1 LGKFILKNLPLL
13 KTISTAVITV
23 QHIKQ
28 LTKDLYPELVAIRR
42 HLHQHPELSFK
53 EEKTAEYISQLL
65 TSWGIGHKTG
75 IAGFGISGVIAGQ
88 QPDIKT
94 IALRADM
101 DALPVTEANL
111 IDYKSLNVGVMHAC
125 GHDVHMTCLLGTVKL
140 LQSLK
145 GHFQGSVK
153 FIFQPA
159 EESLPGGAKQMIAE
173 GVLKHPDVDSI
184 LGQHVFPEMEAGKI
198 GLRPG
203 PYMASSDEINLT
215 IHGQGGHGAIPDKVN
230 DTVLAMAHIIIALQQ
245 IVSRKT
251 PPRIPAVLSF
261 GKVLADG
268 AHNIIP
274 SEVVVKGTFRTFDES
289 WRNAAHQLIK
299 QVAQSTAEAM
309 GVSCEVVIDKGYP
322 VVVNNAAE
330 TKRVR
335 EAAVAYL
342 GKENVI
348 ELDIR
353 TTAEDFGYFLQEV
366 PGCFYRLG
374 TGNVEKN
381 ITSNLHANTFDVDE
395 SALETGTG
403 LMTWLALRSLEK

>member
-1 LGKFILKNLPLL
+1 ML

-75 IAGFGISGVIAGQ
+75 IAGFGISGVIVGQ

-101 DALPVTEANL
+101 DALPVTEANRV
-111 IDYKSLNVGVMHAC
+111 DYKSLNVGVMHAC

-173 GVLKHPDVDSI
+173 GVLKHPEVDSI

-215 IHGQGGHGAIPDKVN
+215 IRGQGGHGAIPDKVN

-330 TKRVR
+330 TGRVR

-342 GKENVI
+342 GEENVT

>member
-1 LGKFILKNLPLL
+1 ML

-75 IAGFGISGVIAGQ
+75 IAGFGISGVIEGQ

-215 IHGQGGHGAIPDKVN
+215 IRGQGGHGAIPDKVN

-322 VVVNNAAE
+322 VVVNNASE
-330 TKRVR
+330 TERVR

-342 GKENVI
+342 GEENVI

>member
-1 LGKFILKNLPLL
+1 LL

-65 TSWGIGHKTG
+65 TSWGIAHKTG
-75 IAGFGISGVIAGQ
+75 IAGFGISGVIEGQ

-173 GVLKHPDVDSI
+173 GVLMHPDVDSI

-330 TKRVR
+330 TERVR

-342 GKENVI
+342 GEENVT

>member
-1 LGKFILKNLPLL
+1 ML

-65 TSWGIGHKTG
+65 TSWGIAHKTG
-75 IAGFGISGVIAGQ
+75 IAGFGISGVIEGQ

-173 GVLKHPDVDSI
+173 GVLMHPDVDSI

-215 IHGQGGHGAIPDKVN
+215 IRGQGGHGAIPDKVN

-330 TKRVR
+330 TERVR

-342 GKENVI
+342 GEENVI

>member
-1 LGKFILKNLPLL
+1 M
-13 KTISTAVITV
+13 TV

-65 TSWGIGHKTG
+65 TSWGIAHKTG
-75 IAGFGISGVIAGQ
+75 IAGFGISGVIEGQ

-173 GVLKHPDVDSI
+173 GVLMHPDVDSI

-215 IHGQGGHGAIPDKVN
+215 IRGQGGHGAIPDKVN

-330 TKRVR
+330 TERVR

-342 GKENVI
+342 GEENVI

>member
-1 LGKFILKNLPLL
+1 ML

-28 LTKDLYPELVAIRR
+28 LTKDFYPELVAIRR

-65 TSWGIGHKTG
+65 TSWGIAHKTG
-75 IAGFGISGVIAGQ
+75 IAGFGISGVIEGQ

-111 IDYKSLNVGVMHAC
+111 IDYKSLNVGIMHAC

-215 IHGQGGHGAIPDKVN
+215 IRGQGGHGAIPDKVN

-274 SEVVVKGTFRTFDES
+274 SEVLVKGTFRTFDES
-289 WRNAAHQLIK
+289 WRTAAHQLIK

-330 TKRVR
+330 TERVR

-342 GKENVI
+342 GEENVT

>member
-1 LGKFILKNLPLL
+1 ML

-42 HLHQHPELSFK
+42 HLHQYPELSFK

-65 TSWGIGHKTG
+65 TSWGIEHKTG
-75 IAGFGISGVIAGQ
+75 IAGFGISGVIEGQ

-125 GHDVHMTCLLGTVKL
+125 GHDVHMACLLGTVKL

-215 IHGQGGHGAIPDKVN
+215 IRGQGGHGAIPDKVN

-274 SEVVVKGTFRTFDES
+274 SEVLVKGTFRTFDES
-289 WRNAAHQLIK
+289 WRTAAHQLIK

-330 TKRVR
+330 TERVR

-342 GKENVI
+342 GEENVI

>member
-1 LGKFILKNLPLL
+1 ML

-65 TSWGIGHKTG
+65 TSWGIAHKTG
-75 IAGFGISGVIAGQ
+75 IAGFGISGVIEGQ

-111 IDYKSLNVGVMHAC
+111 IDYKSLNVGIMHAC

-173 GVLKHPDVDSI
+173 GVLMHPDVDSI

-215 IHGQGGHGAIPDKVN
+215 IRGQGGHGAIPDKVN

-330 TKRVR
+330 TERVR

-342 GKENVI
+342 GEENVT

>member
-65 TSWGIGHKTG
+65 TSWGIAHKTG
-75 IAGFGISGVIAGQ
+75 IAGFGISGVIEGQ

-173 GVLKHPDVDSI
+173 GVLMHPDVDSI

-215 IHGQGGHGAIPDKVN
+215 IRGQGGHGAIPDKVN

-330 TKRVR
+330 TERVR

-342 GKENVI
+342 GEENVI

>member
-1 LGKFILKNLPLL
+1 
-13 KTISTAVITV
+13 
-23 QHIKQ
+23 
-28 LTKDLYPELVAIRR
+28 
-42 HLHQHPELSFK
+42 
-53 EEKTAEYISQLL
+53 
-65 TSWGIGHKTG
+65 
-75 IAGFGISGVIAGQ
+75 
-88 QPDIKT
+88 
-94 IALRADM
+94 
-101 DALPVTEANL
+101 
-111 IDYKSLNVGVMHAC
+111 
-125 GHDVHMTCLLGTVKL
+125 
-140 LQSLK
+140 
-145 GHFQGSVK
+145 
-153 FIFQPA
+153 
-159 EESLPGGAKQMIAE
+159 
-173 GVLKHPDVDSI
+173 
-184 LGQHVFPEMEAGKI
+184 MEAGKI

-215 IHGQGGHGAIPDKVN
+215 IRGQGGHGAIPDKVN

-274 SEVVVKGTFRTFDES
+274 SEVLVKGTFRTFDES

-330 TKRVR
+330 TERVR

-342 GKENVI
+342 GEENVT

>member
-1 LGKFILKNLPLL
+1 
-13 KTISTAVITV
+13 
-23 QHIKQ
+23 
-28 LTKDLYPELVAIRR
+28 
-42 HLHQHPELSFK
+42 
-53 EEKTAEYISQLL
+53 
-65 TSWGIGHKTG
+65 
-75 IAGFGISGVIAGQ
+75 
-88 QPDIKT
+88 
-94 IALRADM
+94 
-101 DALPVTEANL
+101 
-111 IDYKSLNVGVMHAC
+111 
-125 GHDVHMTCLLGTVKL
+125 
-140 LQSLK
+140 
-145 GHFQGSVK
+145 
-153 FIFQPA
+153 
-159 EESLPGGAKQMIAE
+159 
-173 GVLKHPDVDSI
+173 
-184 LGQHVFPEMEAGKI
+184 
-198 GLRPG
+198 
-203 PYMASSDEINLT
+203 
-215 IHGQGGHGAIPDKVN
+215 
-230 DTVLAMAHIIIALQQ
+230 MAHIIIALQQ

-330 TKRVR
+330 TERVR

-342 GKENVI
+342 GEENVT

>member
-1 LGKFILKNLPLL
+1 ML

-65 TSWGIGHKTG
+65 TSWGIAHKTG
-75 IAGFGISGVIAGQ
+75 IAGFGISGVIEGQ

-111 IDYKSLNVGVMHAC
+111 IDYKSLNLGVMHAC

-173 GVLKHPDVDSI
+173 GVLKHPEVDSI

-215 IHGQGGHGAIPDKVN
+215 IRGQGGHGAIPDKVN

-330 TKRVR
+330 TERVR

-342 GKENVI
+342 GEENVI

-374 TGNVEKN
+374 TGNVEKH

>member
-1 LGKFILKNLPLL
+1 ML

-75 IAGFGISGVIAGQ
+75 IAGFGISGVIEGQ

-145 GHFQGSVK
+145 SHFQGSVK

-173 GVLKHPDVDSI
+173 GVLMHPDVDSI

-215 IHGQGGHGAIPDKVN
+215 IRGKGGHGAIPDKVN

-330 TKRVR
+330 TERVR

-342 GKENVI
+342 GKENVT

>member
-1 LGKFILKNLPLL
+1 ML

-65 TSWGIGHKTG
+65 TSWGIAHKTG
-75 IAGFGISGVIAGQ
+75 IAGFGISGVIEGQ

-173 GVLKHPDVDSI
+173 GVLMHPDVDSI

-330 TKRVR
+330 TERVR

-342 GKENVI
+342 GEENVT

>member
-65 TSWGIGHKTG
+65 TSWGIAHKTG
-75 IAGFGISGVIAGQ
+75 IAGFGISGVIEGQ

-215 IHGQGGHGAIPDKVN
+215 IRGQGGHGAIPDKVN

-330 TKRVR
+330 TERVR

-342 GKENVI
+342 GEENVT

>member
-1 LGKFILKNLPLL
+1 ML

-65 TSWGIGHKTG
+65 TSWGIVHKTG
-75 IAGFGISGVIAGQ
+75 IAGFGILGVIEGQ

-215 IHGQGGHGAIPDKVN
+215 IRGQGGHGAIPDKVN

-274 SEVVVKGTFRTFDES
+274 SEVLVKGTFRTFDES

-330 TKRVR
+330 TERVR

-342 GKENVI
+342 GEENVI

-374 TGNVEKN
+374 TGNVEKH

>member
-1 LGKFILKNLPLL
+1 ML

-65 TSWGIGHKTG
+65 TSWGIAHKTG

-101 DALPVTEANL
+101 DALPVTEANRV
-111 IDYKSLNVGVMHAC
+111 DYKSLNVGVMHAC

-173 GVLKHPDVDSI
+173 GVLKHPEVDSI

-215 IHGQGGHGAIPDKVN
+215 IRGQGGHGAIPDKVN

-274 SEVVVKGTFRTFDES
+274 SEVLVKGTFRTFDES

-309 GVSCEVVIDKGYP
+309 GDSCEVVIDKGYP

-330 TKRVR
+330 TGRVR
-335 EAAVAYL
+335 EAAFAYL
-342 GKENVI
+342 GEENVT

-403 LMTWLALRSLEK
+403 LMTWLALRSLEKYMAYACR